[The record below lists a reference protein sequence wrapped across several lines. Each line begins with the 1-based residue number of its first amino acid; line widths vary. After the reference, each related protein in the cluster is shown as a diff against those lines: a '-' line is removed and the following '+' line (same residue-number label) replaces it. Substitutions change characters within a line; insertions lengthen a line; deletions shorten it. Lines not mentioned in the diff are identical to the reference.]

1 MSNRLNQL
9 KIFLEESPN
18 APFIL
23 FAIAK
28 EHEKLGNLPEAGDFY
43 QKLIKAHPDYVGTYF
58 HYGHYL
64 EELDQPEQALAI
76 YTKGIEIA
84 QQAGDLHAKSELM
97 SAKTN
102 LELEL

>member
-1 MSNRLNQL
+1 MPNRLNQL

-28 EHEKLGNLPEAGDFY
+28 EHEKLGNVAEAGEYF
-43 QKLIKAHPDYVGTYF
+43 QKLVNEHETYVGTYY
-58 HYGHYL
+58 HYGQWL
-64 EELDQPEQALAI
+64 EEMDQPEAALEI
-76 YTKGIEIA
+76 YAKGIKIA
-84 QQAGDLHAKSELM
+84 QQEGDLHAKSELM
-97 SAKTN
+97 NAKIN